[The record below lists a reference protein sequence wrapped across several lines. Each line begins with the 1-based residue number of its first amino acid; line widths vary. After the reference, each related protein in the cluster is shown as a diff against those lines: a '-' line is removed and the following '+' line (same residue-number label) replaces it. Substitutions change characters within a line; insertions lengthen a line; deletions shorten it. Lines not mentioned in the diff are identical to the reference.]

1 MRLSRNLVYIGGMTV
16 LVVYILN
23 PGAGVFELIPDNVPV
38 FGNLDEAAAVG
49 LLIALF
55 KKWRAPRSL
64 PPGDD
69 GAPPR
74 ERSDGG

>member
-1 MRLSRNLVYIGGMTV
+1 MRLLRNLIYVGGMAV
-16 LVVYILN
+16 LVIYILN

-49 LLIALF
+49 LLIVLF
-55 KKWRAPRSL
+55 KKWRALRLL

-69 GAPPR
+69 GAPSG
-74 ERSDGG
+74 ERAGAG